1 MKLKINGKEL
11 IVPGDITSVEK
22 LLTHLGLEKKIVVVE
37 KNGVII
43 EKEKHIEESVN
54 DSDQIEIITFVGG
67 G

>member
-11 IVPGDITSVEK
+11 IVPDDVTSVEK
-22 LLTHLGLEKKIVVVE
+22 LLTHLGLAKKIVVVE
-37 KNGVII
+37 KNGVVI
-43 EKEKHIEESVN
+43 EKEMHVEESVN

>member
-11 IVPGDITSVEK
+11 SVPDDVTSVEK

-43 EKEKHIEESVN
+43 EKEKHVEESVN